1 MRHGFRFFDQP
12 VTRPRATPA
21 TNQKEMHMKTPK
33 RTFLANAIAAAVMA
47 AALGTPTTA
56 AQTTAHDHG
65 AAMPHKLTL
74 DHGRKWA
81 TDEPLRAS
89 MGRIRSLV
97 EPQLGAAH
105 ADKLSPAH
113 YRELAAQVES
123 EIGAIVTNCK
133 LEPKADAM
141 LHLLIADLS
150 AAADTMAGKNA
161 TTRPALGL
169 EKVVEAVNQ
178 YGTHFD
184 HPDFKPIRNVR

>member
-1 MRHGFRFFDQP
+1 
-12 VTRPRATPA
+12 
-21 TNQKEMHMKTPK
+21 MKTPK
-33 RTFLANAIAAAVMA
+33 RAFLAAAIPAAVMA
-47 AALGTPTTA
+47 AALGSPTTA
-56 AQTTAHDHG
+56 AQTTAHDH
-65 AAMPHKLTL
+65 AAATPHTLTL

-81 TDEPLRAS
+81 TDEPLRAG

-105 ADKLSPAH
+105 ADTLSPAH

-123 EIGAIVTNCK
+123 EIGGIVANCK

-150 AAADTMAGKNA
+150 AAANAMAGKNA
-161 TTRPALGL
+161 KTRPSVGV

-178 YGTHFD
+178 YGIHFN
-184 HPDFKPIRNVR
+184 HPDFKPIRNIR